1 MGVERKV
8 RCHMEL
14 CKKFRATS
22 SPASLGDALY
32 TSRTGALMQ
41 SLPAQFEDQA
51 IRRVYDE
58 KAQTWWFSVVD
69 IVQVLT
75 QQPDPTTARKYWHK
89 LKERLRKEGS
99 ELVTVCHQVKLPTS
113 DGKNYLSSSQPPA
126 RCVPR

>member
-1 MGVERKV
+1 
-8 RCHMEL
+8 
-14 CKKFRATS
+14 
-22 SPASLGDALY
+22 
-32 TSRTGALMQ
+32 MQ

-75 QQPDPTTARKYWHK
+75 QQPDPTTARKYWNK

-99 ELVTVCHQVKLPTS
+99 ELVTVCHQVKLPAS